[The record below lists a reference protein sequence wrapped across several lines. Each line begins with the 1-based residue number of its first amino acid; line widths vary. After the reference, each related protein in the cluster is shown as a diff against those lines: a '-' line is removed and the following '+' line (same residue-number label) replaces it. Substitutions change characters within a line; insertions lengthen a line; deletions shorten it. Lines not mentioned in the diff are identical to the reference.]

1 MASIKTDRN
10 LENLSGKVCSNLPEN
25 GQRFIRHF
33 VQKSKIKKSAT
44 PNFRFL
50 DQNFWFFWTNFAIF
64 APKILDYLVK
74 LFDFRQKILDKMS
87 DKCFTVFR

>member
-33 VQKSKIKKSAT
+33 VQKSKSPPPQIFA
-44 PNFRFL
+44 
-50 DQNFWFFWTNFAIF
+50 FWTKISDFF
-64 APKILDYLVK
+64 GLTLLFLHPK
-74 LFDFRQKILDKMS
+74 F
-87 DKCFTVFR
+87 